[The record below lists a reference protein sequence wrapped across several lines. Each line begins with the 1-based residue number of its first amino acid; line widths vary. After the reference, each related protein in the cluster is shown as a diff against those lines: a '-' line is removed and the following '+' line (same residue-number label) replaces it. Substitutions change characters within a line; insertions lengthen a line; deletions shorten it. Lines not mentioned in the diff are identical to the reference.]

1 MTRQPEQMLSL
12 GPSSCSAWRS
22 TRKPGQEWQLAQA
35 IADWRLFGEPNRDSV
50 HVIEVYSAKN
60 VRTAGTTLR
69 LQPVGTVV
77 TEK

>member
-1 MTRQPEQMLSL
+1 MLSL

-50 HVIEVYSAKN
+50 HVIGP
-60 VRTAGTTLR
+60 RGLLR
-69 LQPVGTVV
+69 EECSDCRDDAATPASGHLDVIAN
-77 TEK
+77 KL